1 MEFYFKDP
9 LPVLIRFLATQ
20 SPLKVMESAFHFMLL
35 KALFV
40 LKIPKFCPD
49 FFGNVR
55 KRLDKKAK
63 KVNIKTYNVIANTN
77 TTEITS
83 NTTEILPNISRCK
96 GHRTIKFAQLTEYSM
111 RNLSLE

>member
-1 MEFYFKDP
+1 MSIIWVLFFQSLLVEFYFKDP
-9 LPVLIRFLATQ
+9 LPVLIRFLANQ

-40 LKIPKFCPD
+40 LKISKFSPD

-77 TTEITS
+77 TIEIAS
-83 NTTEILPNISRCK
+83 SQIQIP
-96 GHRTIKFAQLTEYSM
+96 
-111 RNLSLE
+111 

>member
-1 MEFYFKDP
+1 
-9 LPVLIRFLATQ
+9 
-20 SPLKVMESAFHFMLL
+20 MESAFHFMLL

-40 LKIPKFCPD
+40 LKIPKFCHD

-77 TTEITS
+77 TI
-83 NTTEILPNISRCK
+83 EILPNISRCK

-111 RNLSLE
+111 RNLLLE